1 MMATSWTP
9 PIALCLAAGLAAC
22 GDTPTGPAEVT
33 LPVRSVLMHFANSGE
48 NQVWNTDRTSAGALS
63 SGSAGLVP
71 IGTHPSERIVALLD
85 GSVIVLASLDRPGE
99 LDTIIAPAP
108 SSHTL
113 ASFSDAG
120 DLVAIA
126 AYAPV
131 PALLVYDRANRRMDT
146 LSLGGAAPVLPPVF
160 APDGERLVLFS
171 LNDLSMFATIVPRTG
186 AVSAT
191 TVRLQFSRVVNR
203 PVFGWP
209 RWIGTGIR
217 MAFVRL
223 AGDGPDTL
231 LVGTVFPDEPD
242 LPMEEAYRTLLT
254 PADDPAVALDF
265 GSPSSYA
272 LTADGTG
279 IVLGLV
285 PVGGT
290 SQHAVYYAG
299 AGVDRPLPI
308 VDRAGQFPV
317 FPLFIRE

>member
-9 PIALCLAAGLAAC
+9 RIALCLTAGLAAC
-22 GDTPTGPAEVT
+22 GDGPTGPVEVT
-33 LPVRSVLMHFANSGE
+33 LPVRSALLHFANSGE
-48 NQVWNTDRTSAGALS
+48 NRVWDTDQTSGTPLPA
-63 SGSAGLVP
+63 SAGLVP
-71 IGTHPSERIVALLD
+71 IGAHPGERVVVLIDGTAIVT
-85 GSVIVLASLDRPGE
+85 ASLDRPGE

-131 PALLVYDRANRRMDT
+131 PALLVYDRANRRVDT

-160 APDGERLVLFS
+160 APDGERLVLIS
-171 LNDLSMFATIVPRTG
+171 VNDLSMFATIVPRTG
-186 AVSAT
+186 PVLPS
-191 TVRLQFSRVVNR
+191 TVRLRFSRVVNR

-209 RWIGTGIR
+209 RWIGAGIR

-223 AGDGPDTL
+223 AEDGPDTL
-231 LVGTVFPDEPD
+231 LVGTIFPDQPD

-254 PADDPAVALDF
+254 PEGAPAVTLDF
-265 GSPSSYA
+265 GSESTYA
-272 LTADGTG
+272 LTADGSG
-279 IVLGLV
+279 MILGLV

-290 SQHAVYYAG
+290 SQHAVYHVG
-299 AGVDRPLPI
+299 AGVERPRPI
-308 VDRAGQFPV
+308 VDSAGQFPV